1 MHTRNPTSRRPAG
14 RLLCLAGRATLACL
28 ALAGCATAPPAAS
41 LDRAIADYEAG
52 RFTASLASAEQAASR
67 GGDALVRDE
76 AAYLAGM
83 SAYRLGR
90 DVEARRWL
98 SSSATSSDAWL
109 AGQSLVT
116 LGSVELRG
124 GDATAAARAF
134 VRAAERLPDPDE
146 AARARTAAGWAYRQ
160 LGDDAN
166 AKAQF
171 ALAKVP
177 ASGPLAG
184 SEAPRNPLPRASE
197 PTMAERTPAPAAP
210 AASGAFTIQAG
221 AFRDSGR
228 ARNRAEE
235 IADRARELGLGSPA
249 VREKRT
255 AAGVGMW
262 VVQVGRFP
270 DRAAAEKA
278 KSRLGSVNLSVERAL
293 AGS

>member
-1 MHTRNPTSRRPAG
+1 LSVLGAV
-14 RLLCLAGRATLACL
+14 LAA
-28 ALAGCATAPPAAS
+28 AGCGTPPSTAS
-41 LDRAIADYEAG
+41 IDRAIAEYEAG
-52 RFTASLASAEQAASR
+52 RFAASLASAEQAASR

-98 SSSATSSDAWL
+98 SASATSSDAWL

-134 VRAAERLPDPDE
+134 VRAAERLPDADE
-146 AARARTAAGWAYRQ
+146 SAKARTAAGWAYRQ

-177 ASGPLAG
+177 ASGPVSALQPSRAT
-184 SEAPRNPLPRASE
+184 LPRASE
-197 PTMAERTPAPAAP
+197 PSMTDRAPTAATSP
-210 AASGAFTIQAG
+210 SNGAFTIQAG
-221 AFRDSGR
+221 AFRDAGR
-228 ARNRAEE
+228 ARSRADE

-249 VREKRT
+249 VRTKRT
-255 AAGVGMW
+255 TAGVEMW

-270 DRAAAEKA
+270 DRASAEKV

>member
-1 MHTRNPTSRRPAG
+1 MSERNRKTWRSLGELLRGAG
-14 RLLCLAGRATLACL
+14 CAFLV
-28 ALAGCATAPPAAS
+28 ALPFAGCATAPPATS
-41 LDRAIADYEAG
+41 LDRAIADYDAG
-52 RFTASLASAEQAASR
+52 RFAASLASAEQAASR
-67 GGDALVRDE
+67 GGDILVRDE

-146 AARARTAAGWAYRQ
+146 SARARTAAGWAYRQ

-177 ASGPLAG
+177 VSGPVAG
-184 SEAPRNPLPRASE
+184 SETPRISLPRASE

-235 IADRARELGLGSPA
+235 IADRARKLGLGAPA

-278 KSRLGSVNLSVERAL
+278 KARLGSVNLSVERAL